1 MNCIMGLDIKE
12 LYNKYETIIK
22 YSTFA
27 FAGWFLSWVLFF
39 IMLPG
44 MIDYF
49 GKAKG
54 TLFNY
59 VFSWISLFITFKLL
73 TILLDCQ
80 KRKKL
85 SFSNHIC
92 FLEIFHIFY
101 LILDVNFHVD
111 FHLYI
116 LQNGF
121 RKISLLLYLSN
132 YSLFKL

>member
-1 MNCIMGLDIKE
+1 MTLDIKE

-54 TLFNY
+54 TFLNY
-59 VFSWISLFITFKLL
+59 AFSWISMFVI
-73 TILLDCQ
+73 IIV
-80 KRKKL
+80 L
-85 SFSNHIC
+85 SISI
-92 FLEIFHIFY
+92 
-101 LILDVNFHVD
+101 
-111 FHLYI
+111 
-116 LQNGF
+116 NGS
-121 RKISLLLYLSN
+121 I
-132 YSLFKL
+132 

>member
-1 MNCIMGLDIKE
+1 MTLDIKE

-54 TLFNY
+54 TFLNY
-59 VFSWISLFITFKLL
+59 AFSWISMFVIIIVLSIA
-73 TILLDCQ
+73 INGSIEVV
-80 KRKKL
+80 KK
-85 SFSNHIC
+85 
-92 FLEIFHIFY
+92 
-101 LILDVNFHVD
+101 
-111 FHLYI
+111 
-116 LQNGF
+116 
-121 RKISLLLYLSN
+121 
-132 YSLFKL
+132 

>member
-1 MNCIMGLDIKE
+1 MNFIMTLDIKE

-54 TLFNY
+54 TFLNY
-59 VFSWISLFITFKLL
+59 AFSWISMFVI
-73 TILLDCQ
+73 IIV
-80 KRKKL
+80 L
-85 SFSNHIC
+85 SISI
-92 FLEIFHIFY
+92 
-101 LILDVNFHVD
+101 
-111 FHLYI
+111 
-116 LQNGF
+116 NGS
-121 RKISLLLYLSN
+121 I
-132 YSLFKL
+132 

>member
-1 MNCIMGLDIKE
+1 MSLNIKE

-54 TLFNY
+54 AFLNY
-59 VFSWISLFITFKLL
+59 AFSWISMFVI
-73 TILLDCQ
+73 IIV
-80 KRKKL
+80 L
-85 SFSNHIC
+85 SISI
-92 FLEIFHIFY
+92 
-101 LILDVNFHVD
+101 
-111 FHLYI
+111 
-116 LQNGF
+116 NG
-121 RKISLLLYLSN
+121 SMP
-132 YSLFKL
+132 